1 MKSIYLNKYAS
12 YGTKYSLTDAVA
24 HVACRVKKDN
34 FRNRLQGGIFGT
46 VKPDKVILRHFHLWK
61 LFSGGVRF
69 EGAFTKKN
77 GAVVLEGRFQLPQIA
92 RVFMN
97 SWFMV
102 TIFLFCY
109 SLSRVEFISIPVAM
123 FALWL
128 GNLFIIGSWG
138 KSDIEYVSQTITDAL
153 Q

>member
-1 MKSIYLNKYAS
+1 MKSIYPNTYAS

-24 HVACRVKKDN
+24 HVAGRVKKDN
-34 FRNRLQGGIFGT
+34 FPNRLQGSILGT

-61 LFSGGVRF
+61 LFSGAVRF
-69 EGAFTKKN
+69 EGAFIKKD
-77 GAVVLEGRFQLPQIA
+77 GVVVLEGRFQLPQIA

-97 SWFMV
+97 FWLMV
-102 TIFLFCY
+102 IIFLFCY

-123 FALWL
+123 LALWL
-128 GNLFIIGSWG
+128 GNLFIIGRWG